1 MAEEDDKTNG
11 REAARHAILNEHK
24 GKAFSRD
31 TLKNAGIPAGR
42 QFTKHLAQCNRE
54 LGLTFGMELIEVR
67 ARGLDP
73 VRMAVDAEMK
83 RKAIKNSQ
91 RQRNGDQGDDQ
102 QTPADVKPKAGS
114 SAKQYILRSCLS
126 PELIYKVGQ
135 IVDEEIPRDH
145 REDRWLQEENDVL
158 DWKRGDEVAYHG
170 VLGLILALILTHG
183 RTMDNN
189 ELRNYLKRLRVDEQ
203 WSPPHTPACMH
214 PQPDL
219 DRLLD
224 HFVKY
229 KYLECSDPSGKLAGS
244 QAGASRRQSQGVRN
258 ESNNQ
263 KQEWRWGARAEIEFG
278 EKGIAKFITDIFKE
292 ACPQNPPSQSG
303 SALDI
308 RSAFSA
314 QKLMSDIAKAA
325 GGELQD
331 ADRLEASTVDGP
343 AAAANGDY

>member
-1 MAEEDDKTNG
+1 MADEDIKLIG
-11 REAARHAILNEHK
+11 REAARHALLNEHR
-24 GKAFSRD
+24 GKTFSRE
-31 TLKNAGIPAGR
+31 TLNKSGVACGR
-42 QFTKHLAQCNRE
+42 QFNKHLAQCNRE
-54 LGLTFGMELIEVR
+54 LGRTFGMELIEVR
-67 ARGLDP
+67 ARGLDQ
-73 VRMAVDAEMK
+73 VQMALDAKMK
-83 RKAIKNSQ
+83 LKALKESQ
-91 RQRNGDQGDDQ
+91 RQKNGNQGDDQ
-102 QTPADVKPKAGS
+102 APVDLKPKAGS
-114 SAKQYILRSCLS
+114 SGKQYILRSCLS
-126 PELIYKVGQ
+126 PELIYKLGE
-135 IVDEEIPRDH
+135 IVDEEIPRDD
-145 REDRWLQEENDVL
+145 REDNWLKEENDVL

-183 RTMDNN
+183 RTMDNH
-189 ELRNYLKRLRVDEQ
+189 ELRNYLKRLRVDEK

-229 KYLECSDPSGKLAGS
+229 KYLECSERSGKLAGS

-258 ESNNQ
+258 EANNQ

-292 ACPQNPPSQSG
+292 ACPQNRAPAQSG
-303 SALDI
+303 SALD
-308 RSAFSA
+308 RGSAFSV

-331 ADRLEASTVDGP
+331 ADRLESSLGD
-343 AAAANGDY
+343 AAV